1 MNNESKMR
9 VACVYINAGKG
20 HYIPAKAIGDAL
32 HAIGVEA
39 VMVDYFSLLGA
50 KRFDAFNQRVWRVQL
65 RFPLIERIVN
75 RGADHSRF
83 IPGCC
88 PSLSG
93 SSLGGTSRHIL
104 KKSTGTR

>member
-39 VMVDYFSLLGA
+39 EIGRAHV
-50 KRFDAFNQRVWRVQL
+50 
-65 RFPLIERIVN
+65 
-75 RGADHSRF
+75 
-83 IPGCC
+83 
-88 PSLSG
+88 
-93 SSLGGTSRHIL
+93 
-104 KKSTGTR
+104 